1 MIEPPLP
8 FGNAPARWFYVL
20 LKSLKKRGHKVV
32 SFVSYGNE
40 EDIEKTRKFFP
51 ESEYEIYFYPYSNK
65 RGLRKIIER
74 VFFPYRFNFSEEFQN
89 HLNRVKAS
97 GYDVLHLEQLWSAWV
112 GLDAPHKSVVNV
124 HHLESIDLEFVE
136 ATGIKDFINSKLI
149 FNTEKRLVKKITYIR
164 SCSPRL
170 VEPMQRWNPKSLIK
184 TIPVGIDS
192 SLYDF
197 IPDEKR
203 TNSKTLSMIG
213 TLNWYPSR
221 SAALRLLNHLWP
233 KIKESVPDAKLQI
246 VGWSARSVLKDYLDL
261 VDVEILENVPE
272 IQPYFENANV
282 FLYAPARGSGM
293 KIKILEAM
301 GWGIPVVTTSEGS
314 EGLPAQDQVHMG
326 ICEDDEGLIERAV
339 KALNSVDVQN
349 SWRHSARQLV
359 EEHCGPR
366 PTVDSMEEIYTQI
379 VRANDG

>member
-8 FGNAPARWFYVL
+8 FGDAAARWFYVL
-20 LKSLKKRGHKVV
+20 LKGLKERGHKVV
-32 SFVSYGNE
+32 SFVSYGCD
-40 EDIEKTRKFFP
+40 EDIEKTRKYFP
-51 ESEYEIYFYPYSNK
+51 ELEYEIYFYHYSNM

-74 VFFPYRFNFSEEFQN
+74 VFSYRNFSEEFRA
-89 HLNRVKAS
+89 HLSQVKAS

-124 HHLESIDLEFVE
+124 HHLESIDLEFVK
-136 ATGIKDFINSKLI
+136 TNGLKDFIKRKVL
-149 FNTEKRLVKKITYIR
+149 FKTEKRLIKKMTYIR
-164 SCSPRL
+164 SNSPRL

-184 TIPVGIDS
+184 VIPVGIDS
-192 SLYDF
+192 SFYEF
-197 IPDEKR
+197 IPDKKR

-213 TLNWYPSR
+213 TLSWYPSQ
-221 SAALRLLNHLWP
+221 SAALRLINRLWP
-233 KIKESVPDAKLQI
+233 KIKERVPDARLQI

-301 GWGIPVVTTSEGS
+301 GWGIPIVTTSEGS

-326 ICEDDEGLIERAV
+326 ICEDDDGLIERAV

-349 SWRHSARQLV
+349 SWRHAARILLEQ
-359 EEHCGPR
+359 HCGPN
-366 PTVDSMEEIYTQI
+366 PTVDAMEEVYSQI
-379 VRANDG
+379 VKANDGI